1 MNKMVKI
8 LGLSLFFLCYF
19 LLSCWFLF
27 YVSSS
32 SCATKIRE
40 KMKILICIM
49 WNLHCLVEWQ
59 LTLLSFMACHFLIH
73 LRSGWHWLDF
83 FIASVGIEL
92 WVWYFCIQLIW
103 SLTVVILRTIEIST
117 VAVNNWDQIFL
128 DLRTVPCCI
137 VQEKYWE
144 DHPGEAVP
152 LMQPKFYYGP
162 WRIIRGEALTPNP
175 WKPQSSWS
183 TVLEFL
189 PFHFLFLSM
198 ILRMLRLGN
207 T

>member
-1 MNKMVKI
+1 MWFCCSICHINDTFVLDVEIWGIALFLDSGVNYAYSYVLGTISKLSLLLFVSHNTFSQSWSRGSWYSLTMEKEPRKNRERMNKMVKI

-32 SCATKIRE
+32 SCATKTRE

-117 VAVNNWDQIFL
+117 VAVNNWDQIF
-128 DLRTVPCCI
+128 
-137 VQEKYWE
+137 
-144 DHPGEAVP
+144 
-152 LMQPKFYYGP
+152 
-162 WRIIRGEALTPNP
+162 
-175 WKPQSSWS
+175 
-183 TVLEFL
+183 
-189 PFHFLFLSM
+189 
-198 ILRMLRLGN
+198 
-207 T
+207 